1 MKPMNSKRGITL
13 MELMVVIA
21 IMGILSTVAMPKLLG
36 FDERAREKIDL
47 MKLYDLRNALNL
59 ALIEDD
65 AAMDVYDP
73 VKGKDIPG
81 VDRAQLSKKLHDG
94 LSSNTGATLFVI
106 ELHQKTSINVQGSH
120 GSANNTY
127 NICQMVG
134 DAGTFYNALR
144 DANFDGVAEII
155 ADRLPNKA
163 NYVKDGGYSYSA
175 KQFTN
180 SKGQTFYRTAPNRKL
195 FLSKALNS
203 GKKDDNTRYSLSL
216 RWSNPGDPYSVEVYM
231 LENGKDW
238 ESAYES
244 DYGTCF
250 STYGRKGCRYTN
262 KKRK

>member
-21 IMGILSTVAMPKLLG
+21 IMGILSTVAMPKFFG
-36 FDERAREKIDL
+36 TAEKAREKIDL

-59 ALIEDD
+59 ALIEDIG
-65 AAMDVYDP
+65 AMDVYDP
-73 VKGKDIPG
+73 VKSNTDG
-81 VDRAQLSKKLHDG
+81 VTLSKRLNDA

-195 FLSKALNS
+195 FLSRALNY